1 MELRPYQHDGVAWLR
16 ESFGDPHARV
26 RLLADEMGLG
36 KTVQAVAAFP
46 GPLWS
51 DPDPAILVVAPAGV
65 HRSWQRH
72 VAEWR
77 PDLACSL
84 VGATADLRPP
94 RLGEVLVVSPDALGW
109 ASGESKRRGRGRP
122 PAKGAT
128 PADDEAAAKE
138 AKRRAAVERTRQR
151 SEQAFARLRS
161 SLLALGPRAL
171 IAVDEAHRVKG
182 ATATRARAVGALCGP
197 AAERGAT
204 VWGIT
209 ATPAPRDALD
219 LWCLME
225 RLGGSRHPAAWGG
238 RGIVGWQEWSRG
250 TCKRGG
256 QWSFAGEP
264 RSSVADALPGLFL
277 RRLVA
282 EHAEEIPP
290 PTHAIHVVR
299 LSDDLAAEA
308 DGILADAC
316 RSLGVDPRRA
326 HRDASEAGDDLD
338 DALTATMAHLDRG
351 KMSALGAKLSA
362 AKVPTVMALMREHID
377 AGRAV
382 IVYSENRA
390 PIDAVAAAGFP
401 VIVGGMTAKSIA
413 AAVESFQ
420 DGEAPVIGFTAA
432 GREGV
437 TLTRASVFI
446 EADTGWSADD
456 RNQALGR
463 AVRIGQE
470 ESVSVIH
477 VVAAH
482 PLEALKM
489 RVLRRKRRFGLTALG
504 SSM

>member
-1 MELRPYQHDGVAWLR
+1 MELRPYQQDGVAWLR
-16 ESFGDPHARV
+16 DSFGDPHARV

-46 GPLWS
+46 GPAWG
-51 DPDPAILVVAPAGV
+51 DPEPGILVVAPAGV

-77 PDLACSL
+77 PDLACSI
-84 VGATADLRPP
+84 VGSTSALRPP
-94 RLGEVLVVSPDALGW
+94 RFGEVLVVSPDALSW
-109 ASGESKRRGRGRP
+109 ASPAPKAKR
-122 PAKGAT
+122 KGAA
-128 PADDEAAAKE
+128 PADPKEAA
-138 AKRRAAVERTRQR
+138 RAAATARTRR
-151 SEQAFARLRS
+151 DSEVAFARLRAG
-161 SLLALGPRAL
+161 LLALGPRAV

-182 ATATRARAVGALCGP
+182 ATANRAKAVGSLCGP

-219 LWCLME
+219 LWCLLD

-250 TCKRGG
+250 VCQRGG
-256 QWSFAGEP
+256 KWTFGAEP
-264 RSSVADALPGLFL
+264 VCSVADALPGLFL

-290 PTHAIHVVR
+290 PTHSIHVVH
-299 LSDDLAAEA
+299 LSDELASEATAVLAE
-308 DGILADAC
+308 AC

-326 HRDASEAGDDLD
+326 QRDASDACDLD
-338 DALTATMAHLDRG
+338 DALTSTIAHLDRG
-351 KMSALGAKLSA
+351 MLSSLGAKLSA
-362 AKVPTVMALMREHID
+362 AKAPTVLDLLRQNVD
-377 AGRAV
+377 AGHSV

-390 PIDAVAAAGFP
+390 PIDAVGRLGYP
-401 VIVGGMTAKSIA
+401 VIVGGMSATAIA
-413 AAVESFQ
+413 AAVERFQ
-420 DGEAPVIGFTAA
+420 DGEAAAIGLTAA

-470 ESVSVIH
+470 QSVSVIH
-477 VVAAH
+477 VVASH

-489 RVLRRKRRFGLTALG
+489 RVLKRKRKFGLTALG